1 MRLLRLLH
9 PLLLLPL
16 FLPLFLP
23 LAVAAAPDA
32 ALEKLETGYEA
43 QGWNGV
49 GQLEIGRRGFCTASL
64 ISPTLVLTAAHCL
77 FDPRTG
83 KRVDASALRFLAGLR
98 NGRADA
104 TRDIR
109 RAAIH
114 PDYVYSRHAS
124 VADVNYDLALLELQS
139 PIQLPSIQPFTT
151 GAAPTDG
158 ASVGVVSYAQGRAQ
172 TLSYQKVCHVLGRA
186 DSVVEMSCD
195 IDFGSSGAPV
205 FEMKDGRPV
214 IVSVISAKSKLRGGK
229 VSLGVAV
236 AGALPRLK
244 SELALNEGSRFL
256 RPPQG
261 GTTRLIGAAP
271 AGVRA
276 GGAKFVRP

>member
-1 MRLLRLLH
+1 MHLVR
-9 PLLLLPL
+9 LLLLPVL
-16 FLPLFLP
+16 LCLP
-23 LAVAAAPDA
+23 LAAAAAPDA
-32 ALEKLETGYEA
+32 GLEKLETGYEA
-43 QGWNGV
+43 QAWNGV

-104 TRDIR
+104 TRDIG
-109 RAAIH
+109 RAVVH
-114 PDYVYSRHAS
+114 PDYVYARHAS
-124 VADVNYDLALLELQS
+124 VGDVNYDLALLELQS
-139 PIQLPSIQPFTT
+139 PIRLPSIQPFAT
-151 GAAPTDG
+151 GAPPADG
-158 ASVGVVSYAQGRAQ
+158 ASVGVVSYAQGRSQ
-172 TLSYQKVCHVLGRA
+172 TLSYQKVCHVLARA

-205 FEMKDGRPV
+205 FEMKNGRPE
-214 IVSVISAKSKLRGGK
+214 IVSVISAKSKLRGRK
-229 VSLGVAV
+229 VSLGVV
-236 AGALPRLK
+236 VDGALQRLK
-244 SELALNEGSRFL
+244 SELAPNEGSRFL

-261 GTTRLIGAAP
+261 GAARLIGAAP
-271 AGVRA
+271 TSVRA